1 MLNVKC
7 YSVAQIFGLPYQR
20 MMIDEDVKNVSV
32 FAIETQSEDESTC
45 DRSVL
50 QTKMDICSYFLCLI
64 LPPLNVYRNA
74 NDCASRVMQLYDS

>member
-7 YSVAQIFGLPYQR
+7 YSVPQFFGLPYQR
-20 MMIDEDVKNVSV
+20 IMIDEDDKNVSV
-32 FAIETQSEDESTC
+32 FAIETQSEEESTC

-64 LPPLNVYRNA
+64 LPLLNVYRNA
-74 NDCASRVMQLYDS
+74 NDCASRVMELYDS

>member
-7 YSVAQIFGLPYQR
+7 YSVPQFFGLPYQH
-20 MMIDEDVKNVSV
+20 MVIDEDDKNVSV
-32 FAIETQSEDESTC
+32 FALEIQSEDESTC

-64 LPPLNVYRNA
+64 LPL
-74 NDCASRVMQLYDS
+74 